1 MEGFYSKRQVAT
13 ILGVS
18 IRQITT
24 YLKEGKLRRV
34 YSGQKVWVPHEDV
47 HRLYEDGKQG
57 LVPTRQ
63 ELHGVED
70 RVARLEETIEVLKLG
85 MGFGSAR
92 PPLGEKDLLLLRQ
105 SFIDDL
111 SRPSWPTRRVSE
123 IADTLASLQEEDLH
137 ALCRLKGITAWMPLF
152 ELLDRVT
159 YFIEQKEEFPECGLG
174 TLHSRLLKAKDRLLG
189 LIYVSSKIDTKL
201 PQNTATDLRKQ
212 LRVVPGEI
220 DTFIGSYIVAREAK

>member
-70 RVARLEETIEVLKLG
+70 RVVRLEATIEILKLG

-92 PPLGEKDLLLLRQ
+92 PPLVEKDLLLLRQ
-105 SFIDDL
+105 GFLDDL
-111 SRPSWPTRRVSE
+111 SR
-123 IADTLASLQEEDLH
+123 
-137 ALCRLKGITAWMPLF
+137 
-152 ELLDRVT
+152 
-159 YFIEQKEEFPECGLG
+159 
-174 TLHSRLLKAKDRLLG
+174 LLG
-189 LIYVSSKIDTKL
+189 M
-201 PQNTATDLRKQ
+201 
-212 LRVVPGEI
+212 
-220 DTFIGSYIVAREAK
+220 